1 MATLDRL
8 ELYLRAQL
16 ASMRTPAEVAVQPA
30 IRPFVTISRQA
41 GAGGHSLAG
50 AMLERFS
57 AQADKELFGDWQ
69 VFDQKLCRMV
79 AEDPMFTQSLDSLLA
94 EEYRRPANDLFHQ
107 VLRSTV
113 DQDLVMT
120 HVFQMV
126 HALASVGKAIIV
138 GRGASQVT
146 RGMSPGVRLRVV
158 APDEQRI
165 TRLMELLDLSER
177 RAKAEMRKV
186 DTGRARLVRSHFGV
200 DIDDPLEYDAVWNT
214 GGATLEEIADATISL
229 LQCRVAATRPA

>member
-69 VFDQKLCRMV
+69 VFDQ
-79 AEDPMFTQSLDSLLA
+79 
-94 EEYRRPANDLFHQ
+94 
-107 VLRSTV
+107 
-113 DQDLVMT
+113 
-120 HVFQMV
+120 
-126 HALASVGKAIIV
+126 
-138 GRGASQVT
+138 
-146 RGMSPGVRLRVV
+146 
-158 APDEQRI
+158 
-165 TRLMELLDLSER
+165 
-177 RAKAEMRKV
+177 
-186 DTGRARLVRSHFGV
+186 
-200 DIDDPLEYDAVWNT
+200 
-214 GGATLEEIADATISL
+214 
-229 LQCRVAATRPA
+229 